1 MEAQQKLKY
10 CLYARKSSESDERQA
25 MSIDSQI
32 KEMSALA
39 VKEQLQIVDIKQ
51 ESHSAKISGA
61 RPLFVEMLS
70 DLNNDKYNA
79 ILTWAP
85 DRLSRNAGD
94 LGSLVDLIDQKKL
107 LRIRTISQ
115 SFSDNPAEKFLLMI
129 LCSQAKLENDNRG
142 LNVKRG
148 IRTKCEMGWR
158 PCPAPLG
165 YINYSHAGTKKVMV
179 DKEIAPKVKELFE
192 LVAEAGYSGRDLKRM
207 IDREGIFKRHT
218 GRQVP
223 LSMIYRILKS
233 SFYYGRFEY
242 PEGSGNWYTG
252 AHEPL
257 ITKELFDKVQKK
269 LQVPIRPK
277 WGEKYFLFKDLFKC
291 AYCGASIVAEEKF
304 KIQNNGNKHRYIY
317 YHCSKK
323 LDSTCPEQYV
333 TESILRDEL
342 VNYVIFAEKKHLGTL
357 VLNSEIKKNMERFRK
372 VKNEV
377 LIEHKIENVSKNLK
391 YSDYFKYTIFN
402 GTKEEKEI
410 VLTGLKT
417 PLFIHNKSILS
428 QPLS

>member
-1 MEAQQKLKY
+1 MEPQQKLKY

-269 LQVPIRPK
+269 LQVPIRSK

>member
-1 MEAQQKLKY
+1 METQQALKY

-51 ESHSAKISGA
+51 ESHSAKISSA
-61 RPLFVEMLS
+61 RPLFMEMIS
-70 DLNNDKYNA
+70 DLNNEKYSA

-165 YINYSHAGTKKVMV
+165 YINYSHNGTKKVMLN
-179 DKEIAPKVKELFE
+179 KEIASKVKELFE

-207 IDREGIFKRHT
+207 IDKEKILKQQT

-223 LSMIYRILKS
+223 LSRIYRILKS
-233 SFYYGRFEY
+233 PFYYGRFEY
-242 PEGSGNWYTG
+242 PENSGTWYTG

-269 LQVPIRPK
+269 LMVPIKPK
-277 WGEKYFLFKDLFKC
+277 WGEKYFLFKDIFKC
-291 AYCGASIVAEEKF
+291 AYCGANIVCEEKF
-304 KIQNNGNKHRYIY
+304 KVQDNGNKHKYTY

-333 TESILRDEL
+333 TESILREEL
-342 VNYVIFAEKKHLGTL
+342 TNYVTFAEKKRLETI
-357 VLNSEIKKNMERFRK
+357 NITPEIKKRMEGFRR

-377 LIEHKIENVSKNLK
+377 LNEQKIENVSKTLK
-391 YSDYFKYTIFN
+391 FSAYFKYIMIN

-410 VLTGLKT
+410 VLSGLRT

-428 QPLS
+428 QPLN

>member
-1 MEAQQKLKY
+1 
-10 CLYARKSSESDERQA
+10 
-25 MSIDSQI
+25 
-32 KEMSALA
+32 
-39 VKEQLQIVDIKQ
+39 
-51 ESHSAKISGA
+51 
-61 RPLFVEMLS
+61 
-70 DLNNDKYNA
+70 
-79 ILTWAP
+79 
-85 DRLSRNAGD
+85 
-94 LGSLVDLIDQKKL
+94 
-107 LRIRTISQ
+107 
-115 SFSDNPAEKFLLMI
+115 
-129 LCSQAKLENDNRG
+129 
-142 LNVKRG
+142 
-148 IRTKCEMGWR
+148 
-158 PCPAPLG
+158 
-165 YINYSHAGTKKVMV
+165 
-179 DKEIAPKVKELFE
+179 
-192 LVAEAGYSGRDLKRM
+192 
-207 IDREGIFKRHT
+207 
-218 GRQVP
+218 
-223 LSMIYRILKS
+223 MIYRILKS

>member
-1 MEAQQKLKY
+1 MESQQTLKY

-79 ILTWAP
+79 VLTWAP

-165 YINYSHAGTKKVMV
+165 YINYSHNGTKKVMLN
-179 DKEIAPKVKELFE
+179 KEIAPKVKEIFE

-207 IDREGIFKRHT
+207 IDKEKILKQQT

-233 SFYYGRFEY
+233 PFYYGRFEY
-242 PEGSGNWYTG
+242 PENSGTWYTG

-269 LQVPIRPK
+269 LMVPIKPK
-277 WGEKYFLFKDLFKC
+277 WGEKYFLFKDIFKC
-291 AYCGASIVAEEKF
+291 AYCGASIVCEEKF
-304 KIQNNGNKHRYIY
+304 KVQDNGNKHKYIY

-333 TESILRDEL
+333 TESILREEL
-342 VNYVIFAEKKHLGTL
+342 INYVVFAEKKRLETI
-357 VLNSEIKKNMERFRK
+357 NITPEIKKRMEGFRR

-377 LIEHKIENVSKNLK
+377 LNEQKIDNISKTLK
-391 YSDYFKYTIFN
+391 FSDYFKYIMIN

-410 VLTGLKT
+410 VLSGLKT

-428 QPLS
+428 QPLN

>member
-1 MEAQQKLKY
+1 MEPQQKLKY

>member
-1 MEAQQKLKY
+1 MEPQQTLRY

-70 DLNNDKYNA
+70 DLSNDKYNA
-79 ILTWAP
+79 VLTWAP

-94 LGSLVDLIDQKKL
+94 LGSLVDMIDQKKL

-165 YINYSHAGTKKVMV
+165 YINYSHNGTKKVMLN
-179 DKEIAPKVKELFE
+179 KEIAPKLKEIFE

-207 IDREGIFKRHT
+207 IDKEKILKQQT

-233 SFYYGRFEY
+233 PFYYGRFEY
-242 PEGSGNWYTG
+242 PENSGTWYTG

-257 ITKELFDKVQKK
+257 ITKKLFDKVQKK
-269 LQVPIRPK
+269 LRVPIKPK
-277 WGEKYFLFKDLFKC
+277 WGEKYFLFKDIFKC
-291 AYCGASIVAEEKF
+291 AYCGASIVCEEKF
-304 KIQNNGNKHRYIY
+304 KVQDNGNKHKYIY

-333 TESILRDEL
+333 TESILREEL
-342 VNYVIFAEKKHLGTL
+342 TKYVVFAEKKRLETINITL
-357 VLNSEIKKNMERFRK
+357 EIKKRMEGFRR

-377 LIEHKIENVSKNLK
+377 LIEQKIENISKTLK
-391 YSDYFKYTIFN
+391 FSDYFKYIMIN

-410 VLTGLKT
+410 VLSGLKT

-428 QPLS
+428 QPLN

>member
-1 MEAQQKLKY
+1 MDQDLKY

-32 KEMSALA
+32 KEMTALA
-39 VKEQLQIVDIKQ
+39 EREQLQVVDIKQ
-51 ESHSAKISGA
+51 ESHSAKLSGA
-61 RPLFVEMLS
+61 RPLFMEMLAE
-70 DLNNDKYNA
+70 LNDSKYNA

-94 LGSLVDLIDQKKL
+94 LGSLVDIIDQKKL
-107 LRIRTISQ
+107 LRIRTYGQ

-142 LNVKRG
+142 INVKRG

-165 YINYSHAGTKKVMV
+165 YINYSHNGTKKIML
-179 DKEIAPKVKELFE
+179 DKEIAPKVKEMFE

-207 IDREGIFKRHT
+207 IDKEQILRQHT

-223 LSMIYRILKS
+223 LSMIYRILKTP
-233 SFYYGRFEY
+233 FYYGRFEY
-242 PEGSGNWYTG
+242 PQGSGNWYEG
-252 AHEPL
+252 GHEPL

-269 LQVPIRPK
+269 LMVTIKPK
-277 WGEKYFLFKDLFKC
+277 WGEKYFLFKDVFKC
-291 AYCGASIVAEEKF
+291 AYCGGSITCEEKF
-304 KIQNNGNKHRYIY
+304 KFQDNGNKHRYIY
-317 YHCSKK
+317 YHCSKR

-333 TESILRDEL
+333 TEDILIDEL
-342 VNYVIFAEKKHLGTL
+342 INYVSFAERKHLETINL
-357 VLNSEIKKNMERFRK
+357 TPMIKKQMEGFKK
-372 VKNEV
+372 VKNAV
-377 LIEHKIENVSKNLK
+377 LNEQKVENFSKNLK
-391 YSDYFKYTIFN
+391 FSDYFRYILIN

-410 VLTGLKT
+410 VLEGLTK
-417 PLFIHNKSILS
+417 PLYIHNKTVSA
-428 QPLS
+428 QPLG

>member
-1 MEAQQKLKY
+1 MEPQQKLKY

-207 IDREGIFKRHT
+207 IDREGVFKRHT

-391 YSDYFKYTIFN
+391 YSDYFRYTIFN

>member
-1 MEAQQKLKY
+1 METQQKLRY

-32 KEMSALA
+32 KEMTALA
-39 VKEQLQIVDIKQ
+39 DRDGIEIVDIKR
-51 ESHSAKISGA
+51 ESHSAKNSGT
-61 RPLFVEMLS
+61 RPLLLEML
-70 DLNNDKYNA
+70 LELTVGKYNS

-94 LGSLVDLIDQKKL
+94 LGSLVDLMDKGKL
-107 LRIRTISQ
+107 VHIKTSSQ
-115 SFSDNPAEKFLLMI
+115 SFSNNPNEKFLLMI

-148 IRTKCEMGWR
+148 IRAKCEMGWR

-165 YINYSHAGTKKVMV
+165 YINYSHNGTKKVMLN
-179 DKEIAPKVKELFE
+179 KEIAPKVKEIFE
-192 LVAEAGYSGRDLKRM
+192 LVAAAGYSGRDLKRM
-207 IDREGIFKRHT
+207 IDKEKILKQQT

-233 SFYYGRFEY
+233 PFYYGRFEY
-242 PEGSGNWYTG
+242 PENSGTWYTG

-269 LQVPIRPK
+269 LMVPIKPK
-277 WGEKYFLFKDLFKC
+277 WGEKYFLFKEILKC
-291 AYCGASIVAEEKF
+291 AYCGASVVCEEKF
-304 KIQNNGNKHRYIY
+304 KVQDNGNKHKYIY

-333 TESILRDEL
+333 TESILREEL
-342 VNYVIFAEKKHLGTL
+342 TNYVVFAEKKHLETI
-357 VLNSEIKKNMERFRK
+357 NITPEIKKHMEGFRR

-377 LIEHKIENVSKNLK
+377 LNEQKIENVSKNLK
-391 YSDYFKYTIFN
+391 YSDYFKYIMIN

-410 VLTGLKT
+410 VLSGLKT

-428 QPLS
+428 QPLN

>member
-1 MEAQQKLKY
+1 MEPQQTLRY

-39 VKEQLQIVDIKQ
+39 VKEQIQIIDIKQ

-61 RPLFVEMLS
+61 RPLFMEMLS
-70 DLNNDKYNA
+70 DLNNEKYNA

-94 LGSLVDLIDQKKL
+94 LGSLVDMIDQKKL

-115 SFSDNPAEKFLLMI
+115 SFTDNPAEKFLLMI

-148 IRTKCEMGWR
+148 IRSKCEMGWR

-207 IDREGIFKRHT
+207 IDREGIFKKHT

-223 LSMIYRILKS
+223 LSMIYRILKA
-233 SFYYGRFEY
+233 SFYYGKFEY

-269 LQVPIRPK
+269 LQVPIKPK
-277 WGEKYFLFKDLFKC
+277 WGQKYFLFKDLFKC

-304 KIQNNGNKHRYIY
+304 KIQDNGNKHRYVY

-323 LDSTCPEQYV
+323 LDSTCPEHYV
-333 TESILRDEL
+333 TESIIRDEL
-342 VNYVIFAEKKHLGTL
+342 ISYIVFAEKKHLDTI
-357 VLNSEIKKNMERFRK
+357 NITPEIKKRMEGFKK
-372 VKNEV
+372 VKNQV
-377 LIEHKIENVSKNLK
+377 LSEQKIENVSKTLK
-391 YSDYFKYTIFN
+391 YSDYFKYIIIN
-402 GTKEEKEI
+402 GTEEEKEI

>member
-1 MEAQQKLKY
+1 METQQKLRY

-32 KEMSALA
+32 KEMTALA
-39 VKEQLQIVDIKQ
+39 DRDGIEIVDIKR
-51 ESHSAKISGA
+51 ESHSAKNSGT
-61 RPLFVEMLS
+61 RPLLLEML
-70 DLNNDKYNA
+70 LELTVGKYNS

-94 LGSLVDLIDQKKL
+94 LGSLVDLMDKGKL
-107 LRIRTISQ
+107 VHIKTSSQ
-115 SFSDNPAEKFLLMI
+115 SFSNNPNEKFLLMI

-148 IRTKCEMGWR
+148 IRAKCEMGWR

-165 YINYSHAGTKKVMV
+165 YINYSHNGTKKVMLN
-179 DKEIAPKVKELFE
+179 KEIAPKVKEIFE
-192 LVAEAGYSGRDLKRM
+192 LVAAAGYSGRDLKRM
-207 IDREGIFKRHT
+207 IDKEKILKQQT

-233 SFYYGRFEY
+233 PFYYGRFEY
-242 PEGSGNWYTG
+242 PENSGTWYTG

-269 LQVPIRPK
+269 LMVPIKPK
-277 WGEKYFLFKDLFKC
+277 WGEKYFLFKEIFKC
-291 AYCGASIVAEEKF
+291 AYCGASVVCEEKF
-304 KIQNNGNKHRYIY
+304 KVQDNGNKHKYIY

-333 TESILRDEL
+333 TESILREEL
-342 VNYVIFAEKKHLGTL
+342 TNYVVFAEKKHLETI
-357 VLNSEIKKNMERFRK
+357 NITPEIKKHMEGFRR

-377 LIEHKIENVSKNLK
+377 LNEQKIENVSKNLK
-391 YSDYFKYTIFN
+391 YSDYFKYIMIN

-410 VLTGLKT
+410 VLSGLKT

-428 QPLS
+428 QPLN

>member
-1 MEAQQKLKY
+1 METQQALKY

-61 RPLFVEMLS
+61 RPLFMEMIS
-70 DLNNDKYNA
+70 DLNNEKYSA

-165 YINYSHAGTKKVMV
+165 YINYSHNGTKKVMLN
-179 DKEIAPKVKELFE
+179 KEIAPKVKELFE

-207 IDREGIFKRHT
+207 IDKEKILKQQT

-233 SFYYGRFEY
+233 PFYYGRFEY
-242 PEGSGNWYTG
+242 PENSGTWYTG

-257 ITKELFDKVQKK
+257 ISKELYDKVQKK
-269 LQVPIRPK
+269 LRVPIKPK
-277 WGEKYFLFKDLFKC
+277 WGEKYFLFKDIFKC
-291 AYCGASIVAEEKF
+291 AYCGASVVCEEKF
-304 KIQNNGNKHRYIY
+304 KVQDNGNKHKYIY

-333 TESILRDEL
+333 TESILREEL
-342 VNYVIFAEKKHLGTL
+342 TNYVVFAEKKRLETI
-357 VLNSEIKKNMERFRK
+357 NITPEIKKLMEGFRR

-377 LIEHKIENVSKNLK
+377 LNEQKIENISKTLK
-391 YSDYFKYTIFN
+391 FSDYFKYIMIN

-410 VLTGLKT
+410 VLSGLKT

-428 QPLS
+428 QPLN